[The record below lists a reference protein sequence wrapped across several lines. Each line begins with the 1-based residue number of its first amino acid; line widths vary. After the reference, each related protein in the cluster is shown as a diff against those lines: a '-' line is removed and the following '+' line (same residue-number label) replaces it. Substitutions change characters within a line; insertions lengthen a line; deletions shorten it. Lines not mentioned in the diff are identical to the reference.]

1 MSSIENTL
9 NKEPMMKNYD
19 DEFQGYRALK
29 KEAQLFQKKKR
40 PSFDDEFRIS
50 RKQDKKR
57 DRRPR
62 KNDDFDGSF

>member
-1 MSSIENTL
+1 
-9 NKEPMMKNYD
+9 MKNYD